1 MNLYLRSFF
10 DTDEQNDVKLS
21 RTLTEAL
28 SERFTKDLGLDS
40 SRLSEK
46 QIINILIN
54 WINQTIKLNN

>member
-1 MNLYLRSFF
+1 
-10 DTDEQNDVKLS
+10 VKLS

-40 SRLSEK
+40 TRLSEK

-54 WINQTIKLNN
+54 WINQAIKPNN